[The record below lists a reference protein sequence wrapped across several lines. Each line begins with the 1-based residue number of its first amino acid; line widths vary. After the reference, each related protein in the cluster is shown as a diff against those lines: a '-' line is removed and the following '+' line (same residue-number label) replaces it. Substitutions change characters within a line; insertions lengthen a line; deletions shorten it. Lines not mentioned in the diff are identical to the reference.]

1 MRREH
6 SSSVHVPRAL
16 DEISLCIHPGGG
28 KPWAYTQDLEPR
40 SRPEFRLGKSRA
52 EKICSVFK
60 RRFPA
65 MRPCGWQ
72 GEAGNRGT
80 ARRQPVDKPWS
91 TRLRWIGSLPHRE
104 APRWRRTSRT
114 GRDATQH
121 AFRLSA
127 ESTEARPRDVPNHVH
142 LHHANSV
149 RRQAKPRRWTQCATS
164 RNSTQTGIR
173 VNT

>member
-1 MRREH
+1 MLIRREH
-6 SSSVHVPRAL
+6 SSSVHVPQAL

-104 APRWRRTSRT
+104 APRWRRTSQRE
-114 GRDATQH
+114 RRYA
-121 AFRLSA
+121 ARFSPLS
-127 ESTEARPRDVPNHVH
+127 
-142 LHHANSV
+142 
-149 RRQAKPRRWTQCATS
+149 
-164 RNSTQTGIR
+164 R
-173 VNT
+173 VNRSSTKGRSEPCPLAPCQLGAASGQTPTLGRSVPQVEIPRKQALG